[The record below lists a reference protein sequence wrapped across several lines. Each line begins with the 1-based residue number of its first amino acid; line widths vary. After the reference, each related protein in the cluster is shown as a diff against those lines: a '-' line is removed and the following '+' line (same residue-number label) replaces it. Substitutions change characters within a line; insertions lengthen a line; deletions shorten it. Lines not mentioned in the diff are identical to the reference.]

1 MSDEKQTELP
11 DERCCPVCLELG
23 SRESMHRVE
32 GLIEISSNPQEAK
45 GAPRV
50 FDCTANCRFTLE
62 PYFNPKS
69 DGRFCYMVIRSE
81 RNPDSVVDHYWFK
94 PDWIGEPQEG

>member
-1 MSDEKQTELP
+1 MSEQNNSNLP
-11 DERCCPVCLELG
+11 DEKCCPVCLELG
-23 SRESMHRVE
+23 FREGMHEVKGLVE
-32 GLIEISSNPQEAK
+32 IAMNPQVDK

-50 FDCTANCRFTLE
+50 VDCTAGCRFTLE

-81 RNPDSVVDHYWFK
+81 RNPDSVVNHYWFK
-94 PDWIGEPQEG
+94 PEWID